1 MEIRLMTFDDIVVIV
16 SLVNCVQSYA
26 LCAILVLSGRGNKK
40 ANHAL
45 ALLLFCMTNAVFFHV
60 WHDCYNRQD
69 FLALYFPSPFPNF
82 SDLIS
87 HLIVVQVLIF
97 APIMAL
103 YTRLLTGGDVRL
115 SWRFALES
123 SPSFFFLLLAIKELI
138 PGAPSFNNEIMDFT
152 ITYAATA
159 VSMIGYLAI
168 SFRRLRLFS
177 ENAKSC
183 YSSMARMNYTWLK
196 IFLGSVTFVTVVAL
210 LLEQC
215 APESKAEAWCAFA
228 GIITFTTAIYGF
240 LNPGY
245 FSGSRIESISTDRS
259 SRSPN
264 PPAKY
269 AKSALSLDKAIE
281 LEKRILAEMET
292 GKPFLNPELSLFD
305 LADKLGSSSHAISQV
320 LNDRMKMTFYDYI
333 NLHRIE
339 EAKRLFRNP
348 TTSGDKVVAVAM
360 DAGFNSLSTF
370 NAVFRKFTDMTPS
383 EFRKNA
389 SNPIG

>member
-1 MEIRLMTFDDIVVIV
+1 MTFDDIVVIV

-40 ANHAL
+40 ANRAL
-45 ALLLFCMTNAVFFHV
+45 ALLLFCMTNAVLFHV
-60 WHDCYNRQD
+60 GHDCYNRQD

-82 SDLIS
+82 SDLLS
-87 HLIVVQVLIF
+87 HLIGVQVLIF

-123 SPSFFFLLLAIKELI
+123 FPSFFFLLLAIKELI
-138 PGAPSFNNEIMDFT
+138 PGAPSFKTEIMDFT
-152 ITYAATA
+152 FTYAATA
-159 VSMIGYLAI
+159 VSLLGYLAV

-177 ENAKSC
+177 ESAKSC
-183 YSSMARMNYTWLK
+183 YSSMARMNYTWLR
-196 IFLGSVTFVTVVAL
+196 IFLGSVTFVIVVAL
-210 LLEQC
+210 LLEKC
-215 APESKAEAWCAFA
+215 APESKAEIWCAFA
-228 GIITFTTAIYGF
+228 GILTFVTAIYGF

-245 FSGSRIESISTDRS
+245 FSGSRIESLSPDRS
-259 SRSPN
+259 TRSPN
-264 PPAKY
+264 TPAKY
-269 AKSALSLDKAIE
+269 AKSALALDKAIE
-281 LEKRILAEMET
+281 LEKRVLAEMET

-305 LADKLGSSSHAISQV
+305 LADKLGSSSHALSQV
-320 LNDRMKMTFYDYI
+320 LNDRMKMTFYDFI

-348 TTSGDKVVAVAM
+348 ATAGDKVVVIAM